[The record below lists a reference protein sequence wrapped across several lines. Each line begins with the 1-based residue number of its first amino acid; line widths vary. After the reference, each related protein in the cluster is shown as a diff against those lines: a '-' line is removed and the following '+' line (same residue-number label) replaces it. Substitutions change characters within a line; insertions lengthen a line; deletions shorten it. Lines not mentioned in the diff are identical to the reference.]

1 MTLQLQTGCVE
12 TDACVAPPSPY
23 LQVTG
28 HITEHR
34 MRAAIDDVQRQA
46 SPARIRHHRHTRLLP

>member
-12 TDACVAPPSPY
+12 TDACAAPPSPY

-28 HITEHR
+28 RITEYR

-46 SPARIRHHRHTRLLP
+46 KPPRT